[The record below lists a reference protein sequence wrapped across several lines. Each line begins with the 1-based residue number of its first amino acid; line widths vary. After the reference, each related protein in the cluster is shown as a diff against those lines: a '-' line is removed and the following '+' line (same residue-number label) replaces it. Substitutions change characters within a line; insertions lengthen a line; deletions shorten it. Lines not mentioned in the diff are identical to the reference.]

1 MRTRGSALRGLFAVV
16 AVLAML
22 TSACSGGG
30 GDDGGD
36 EVSAGAG
43 GESGGDGKFEDD
55 DDRRLLSE
63 GANGP
68 KTAGEITA
76 KSADDWRGKWV
87 ATGVEAPPPDVN
99 DVDFSKEIVVALL
112 AGERP
117 TGGWKIGP
125 NVVVKRQGRFAAI
138 EYTVVGPG
146 KGCTTTQAL
155 TSPYVVLAVNADAVR
170 FSMKEA
176 TEDCED

>member
-16 AVLAML
+16 AVLGL
-22 TSACSGGG
+22 LSSACSGSD
-30 GDDGGD
+30 DDGGD

-43 GESGGDGKFEDD
+43 GESTGPVEFEDD

-99 DVDFSKEIVVALL
+99 DVDFSKEVVVALL

-117 TGGWKIGP
+117 TGGWKIS
-125 NVVVKRQGRFAAI
+125 NDVVVKRQGRFAAI

>member
-16 AVLAML
+16 AVLALL
-22 TSACSGGG
+22 TSACSGG

-43 GESGGDGKFEDD
+43 GASSGDGKFEDD
-55 DDRRLLSE
+55 DNRRLLSE

-76 KSADDWRGKWV
+76 KSADDWRAKWV
-87 ATGVEAPPPDVN
+87 ATGTEAPPPDVN
-99 DVDFSKEIVVALL
+99 DVDFTKEIVVALL

-170 FSMKEA
+170 FTMKEA

>member
-16 AVLAML
+16 AVLGL
-22 TSACSGGG
+22 LLSACSGGD
-30 GDDGGD
+30 DDGGD

-43 GESGGDGKFEDD
+43 GESSGPAEFEDD

-63 GANGP
+63 GVNGP

-76 KSADDWRGKWV
+76 DSADDWRGKWV
-87 ATGVEAPPPDVN
+87 AAGVEAPPPDVN

-112 AGERP
+112 AGERA
-117 TGGWKIGP
+117 TGGWKISP

-146 KGCTTTQAL
+146 KGCTTSQAL
-155 TSPYVVLAVNADAVR
+155 TAPYLVLAVNADAVR